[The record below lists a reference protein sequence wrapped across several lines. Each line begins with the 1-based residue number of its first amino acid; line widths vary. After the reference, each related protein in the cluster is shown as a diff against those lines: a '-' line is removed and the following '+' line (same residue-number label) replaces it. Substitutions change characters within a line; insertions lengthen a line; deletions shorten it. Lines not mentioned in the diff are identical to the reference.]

1 MVFIKTVL
9 DKQCMGKK
17 IPTQAKV
24 FMYSAVKES
33 LSTC

>member
-9 DKQCMGKK
+9 DKQCVGKK
-17 IPTQAKV
+17 IPTQAKI
-24 FMYSAVKES
+24 FMHSAVEES